1 RELRAQEQ
9 KQIRDLRAQQRH
21 ERLQQGHLGRAQ
33 LRQLRTQ
40 ERQQLQNLRAE
51 QQRQRLGAVPTSRA
65 GRVSAEAARQGRFAA
80 PFQSRAASSQA
91 RPQRTAPRLAWR
103 RGHPASF
110 VAWAGP
116 VFWPYAYNDL
126 FYYAFWPNAY
136 DDGYWAYAYDDFIDA
151 MFWDYGSADG
161 AYAHANPR
169 IGGTPR
175 RSAPRP
181 RAAARPAAPPR
192 RAHPTPA
199 PPRRPSARPR
209 GPAVRPTNDQQALLA
224 GLKDAAAQAA
234 TAFKAACPAE
244 FSLTPP
250 GRLQAMI
257 ARLEATR
264 EALRRV
270 RPALARFYDSLSDE
284 QKARFNAIGP
294 RVATARARTE
304 GAAPGNDDAA
314 SCGAPKPGLTNLPI
328 ERIEDVVRP
337 NDQQQR
343 ALDRLSTA
351 TGKAVALLQA
361 ACPDDIPQTP
371 VGRLEAMEK
380 RVDAMLQAAKTV
392 QPALQDFYTS
402 L

>member
-1 RELRAQEQ
+1 
-9 KQIRDLRAQQRH
+9 
-21 ERLQQGHLGRAQ
+21 
-33 LRQLRTQ
+33 LRTQ

-91 RPQRTAPRLAWR
+91 RPERTAPRLAWR

-151 MFWDYGSADG
+151 MFWDYGSPDA
-161 AYAHANPR
+161 AYAYASPQ

-175 RSAPRP
+175 RSAARQ
-181 RAAARPAAPPR
+181 RAAARTGVQPCDADSITAWPFDEITAAL
-192 RAHPTPA
+192 
-199 PPRRPSARPR
+199 
-209 GPAVRPTNDQQALLA
+209 RPTNDQQALLA
-224 GLKDAAAQAA
+224 ELKDAAAQAA
-234 TAFKAACPAE
+234 TAFKAACPAD

-270 RPALARFYDSLSDE
+270 HPALARFYDSLSDE

-304 GAAPGNDDAA
+304 GAAPGNGDTA
-314 SCGAPKPGLTNLPI
+314 SCGGPKPGLTNLPI
-328 ERIEDVVRP
+328 ERIEDAVRP

-343 ALDRLSTA
+343 ALDRLSKA
-351 TGKAVALLQA
+351 TEKAVAILQD

-371 VGRLEAMEK
+371 VGRLEAMER
-380 RVDAMLQAAKTV
+380 RVDAMLQAARTV
-392 QPALQDFYTS
+392 QPALQDFYAS
-402 L
+402 LGNEQKARFNTLGRETARRG